1 MKRFLATTAIA
12 LVVANGAFAESH
24 TTTDDAATD
33 GAMTTEAPAATD
45 GTIVPEA
52 TTDTMESTD
61 EAMPADEMPADDMP
75 ADTMTDTTTDE
86 MTDPMAD
93 TDAAATDMETTDTMT
108 DTDAPMMEKE
118 GYTTAVNADVTAEE
132 LTGLNVYGPNEE
144 EVGAI
149 GDLVIAED
157 GTVTDVIVD
166 VGGFLGLGQ
175 KPVSIAYDD
184 VQLMKQNEGDD
195 MRAYVSM
202 TQEQLEELPEYE
214 APMN

>member
-24 TTTDDAATD
+24 VAADGTATD
-33 GAMTTEAPAATD
+33 GAMTTEAPATTD
-45 GTIVPEA
+45 GTLAPEA
-52 TTDTMESTD
+52 TTDTMAPAD
-61 EAMPADEMPADDMP
+61 EAMPAEEMP
-75 ADTMTDTTTDE
+75 ADTMTETTTEE
-86 MTDPMAD
+86 MTDTMSD
-93 TDAAATDMETTDTMT
+93 TDATSTNMESADTMEGAG
-108 DTDAPMMEKE
+108 APMMEKD

-132 LTGLNVYGPNEE
+132 LTGLDIYGPNDE
-144 EVGAI
+144 EVGEI
-149 GDLVIAED
+149 SDLIIAED

-166 VGGFLGLGQ
+166 VGGFLGLGE

-184 VQLMKQNEGDD
+184 VQLMKQTDGDD

-202 TQEQLEELPEYE
+202 TEEQLEELPQYE

>member
-24 TTTDDAATD
+24 VAADGTATD
-33 GAMTTEAPAATD
+33 GAMTTEAPATTD
-45 GTIVPEA
+45 STLAPEA
-52 TTDTMESTD
+52 TTDTMAPTD
-61 EAMPADEMPADDMP
+61 EAMPAEEMP
-75 ADTMTDTTTDE
+75 ADTMTETTTEE
-86 MTDPMAD
+86 MTDTMSD
-93 TDAAATDMETTDTMT
+93 TDATSTNMESADTM
-108 DTDAPMMEKE
+108 DGAGAPMMEKD

-132 LTGLNVYGPNEE
+132 LTGLDIYGPNDE
-144 EVGAI
+144 EVGEI
-149 GDLVIAED
+149 SDLIIAED

-166 VGGFLGLGQ
+166 VGGFLGLGE

-184 VQLMKQNEGDD
+184 VQLMKQTDGDD

-202 TQEQLEELPEYE
+202 TEEQLEELPQYE

>member
-24 TTTDDAATD
+24 VAADGTATD
-33 GAMTTEAPAATD
+33 GAMTTEAPATTD
-45 GTIVPEA
+45 GTLAPEA
-52 TTDTMESTD
+52 TTDTMAPTD
-61 EAMPADEMPADDMP
+61 EAMPAEEMP
-75 ADTMTDTTTDE
+75 ADTMTETTTEE
-86 MTDPMAD
+86 MTDTMSD
-93 TDAAATDMETTDTMT
+93 TDATSTNMESADTM
-108 DTDAPMMEKE
+108 DGAGAPMMEKD

-132 LTGLNVYGPNEE
+132 LTGLDIYGPNDE
-144 EVGAI
+144 EVGEI
-149 GDLVIAED
+149 SDLIIAED

-166 VGGFLGLGQ
+166 VGGFLGLGE

-184 VQLMKQNEGDD
+184 VQLMKQTDGDD

-202 TQEQLEELPEYE
+202 TEEQLEELPQYE

>member
-24 TTTDDAATD
+24 VAADGTATD
-33 GAMTTEAPAATD
+33 GAMTTEAPATTD
-45 GTIVPEA
+45 GTLAPEA
-52 TTDTMESTD
+52 TTDTMAPTD
-61 EAMPADEMPADDMP
+61 EAMPAEEMP
-75 ADTMTDTTTDE
+75 ADTMTETTTEE
-86 MTDPMAD
+86 MTDTMSD
-93 TDAAATDMETTDTMT
+93 TDATSTNMESADTM
-108 DTDAPMMEKE
+108 DGVGAPMMEKD

-132 LTGLNVYGPNEE
+132 LTGLDIYGPNDE
-144 EVGAI
+144 EVGEI
-149 GDLVIAED
+149 SDLIIAED

-166 VGGFLGLGQ
+166 VGGFLGLGE

-184 VQLMKQNEGDD
+184 VQLMKQTDGDD

-202 TQEQLEELPEYE
+202 TEEQLEELPQYE

>member
-24 TTTDDAATD
+24 VAADGTATD
-33 GAMTTEAPAATD
+33 GAMTTEAPATTD
-45 GTIVPEA
+45 GTLAPEA
-52 TTDTMESTD
+52 TIDTMAPTD
-61 EAMPADEMPADDMP
+61 EAMPAEEMP
-75 ADTMTDTTTDE
+75 ADTMTETTTEE
-86 MTDPMAD
+86 MTDTMSD
-93 TDAAATDMETTDTMT
+93 TDATSTNMESADTM
-108 DTDAPMMEKE
+108 DGAGAPMMEKD

-132 LTGLNVYGPNEE
+132 LTGLDIYGPNDE
-144 EVGAI
+144 EVGEI
-149 GDLVIAED
+149 SDLIIAED

-166 VGGFLGLGQ
+166 VGGFLGLGE

-184 VQLMKQNEGDD
+184 VQLMKQTDGDD

-202 TQEQLEELPEYE
+202 TEEQLEELPQYE

>member
-24 TTTDDAATD
+24 VAADGIATD
-33 GAMTTEAPAATD
+33 GAMTTEAPATTD
-45 GTIVPEA
+45 GTLAPEA
-52 TTDTMESTD
+52 TTDTMAPTD
-61 EAMPADEMPADDMP
+61 EAMPAEEMP
-75 ADTMTDTTTDE
+75 ADTMTETTTEE
-86 MTDPMAD
+86 MTDTMSD
-93 TDAAATDMETTDTMT
+93 TDATSTNMESADTM
-108 DTDAPMMEKE
+108 DGAGAPMMEKD

-132 LTGLNVYGPNEE
+132 LTGLDIYGPNDE
-144 EVGAI
+144 EVGEI
-149 GDLVIAED
+149 SDLIIAED

-166 VGGFLGLGQ
+166 VGGFLGLGE

-184 VQLMKQNEGDD
+184 VQLMKQTDGDD

-202 TQEQLEELPEYE
+202 TEEQLEELPQYE